1 MITKFAKSVRKYD
14 NILNGHVVDDDTVAI
29 SGTDFEVGLDL
40 TVLTIDDMI
49 IRGEFLSFTDTGLDD
64 YYNLEELNI
73 DGHTI
78 HVSEIVFIGSEF

>member
-14 NILNGHVVDDDTVAI
+14 NILNGHVVDEDTVTI
-29 SGTDFEVGLDL
+29 SGTDFETGYIL
-40 TVLTIDDMI
+40 TVLTSEDTI
-49 IRGEFLSFTDTGLDD
+49 ITGEFLSFTDTGLDD

-78 HVSEIVFIGSEF
+78 HVSEIVFIGSEY